1 MKLFYSKAELDKVTH
16 TSSKSGDWSSIV
28 CWLWRHV
35 RRRAQAHSLLAD
47 TPELRLAGPGRG
59 RGTCYSNLHQKF
71 KFPKNVN
78 KNRERKKQNG
88 TNKSHLCGV
97 WRRGGGE
104 EGWREQSGPSWAK
117 SCLLFKAGSSNTGL
131 RGDESTHRAA
141 ALSSAFLQHFQNE
154 ASVPQRRRRR
164 RGVEWWGGRA
174 GWGGRR
180 MKAGCD
186 MWTKGEQSHSV
197 AFREKESLGLD
208 LPLPRMIFCSSFCCF
223 WRSCS
228 SFMRSS
234 WIFLCS
240 STIRNCSSA
249 CNTHTNTHTA
259 QTMRSD
265 KDRKQCPSS
274 QVAHKL
280 LAFSLSLAKIRHY
293 RGCFSFW
300 CAAVW

>member
-1 MKLFYSKAELDKVTH
+1 M
-16 TSSKSGDWSSIV
+16 
-28 CWLWRHV
+28 

-47 TPELRLAGPGRG
+47 TPELRLAGPGKGRGRGRG

-164 RGVEWWGGRA
+164 RGVE
-174 GWGGRR
+174 
-180 MKAGCD
+180 
-186 MWTKGEQSHSV
+186 
-197 AFREKESLGLD
+197 
-208 LPLPRMIFCSSFCCF
+208 
-223 WRSCS
+223 
-228 SFMRSS
+228 
-234 WIFLCS
+234 
-240 STIRNCSSA
+240 
-249 CNTHTNTHTA
+249 
-259 QTMRSD
+259 
-265 KDRKQCPSS
+265 
-274 QVAHKL
+274 
-280 LAFSLSLAKIRHY
+280 
-293 RGCFSFW
+293 
-300 CAAVW
+300 